1 MATALRLG
9 GTDSAS
15 IINEMHTMLMQ
26 LKVTHYNTTGYA
38 EHQALGMAYDSLDDL
53 ADSIS
58 EKLMGYTGT
67 RISSITLGTV
77 NASSASNLA
86 EQLKALAAK
95 LISYAVTK
103 KYEDLENL
111 GQEMSGIG
119 AQLKYLSTLK

>member
-9 GTDSAS
+9 GSDFTSLV
-15 IINEMHTMLMQ
+15 NEIHTMLMQ

-38 EHQALGMAYDSLDDL
+38 EHQALGMAYDAINDL
-53 ADSIS
+53 ADDIS

-77 NASSASNLA
+77 TVSSASNLA
-86 EQLKALAAK
+86 EQIKTLASK
-95 LISYAVTK
+95 LITYASTK

-111 GQEMSGIG
+111 GQELSGVG
-119 AQLKYLSTLK
+119 AKLKYLSTLK